1 MSGKLDINVDIAGRK
16 YSMSIDASKEEVI
29 RRAAKAINSR
39 ISSYQSR
46 KLVEDPI
53 DYLAMAALQISI
65 ENETVKM
72 NDDATRLTTRLEQID
87 SELAHYLSDDDNI

>member
-16 YSMSIDASKEEVI
+16 YSMSIDARKEEVI

-65 ENETVKM
+65 ENETTKM
-72 NDDATRLTTRLEQID
+72 NDNAPRLSSRLEQMD
-87 SELAHYLSDDDNI
+87 RELAQYLSENR